1 MALAGRQAYLRFK
14 CTTGD
19 AMGMNMVGKGVDAV
33 IAHLCE
39 RFPGAQLLALSGNFC
54 TDKKPSAVNWIEG
67 RGKSVAA
74 EAVIPA
80 AVVRS
85 VLKSDARTIGRRNR
99 PKNKG
104 GAARALRSPARGG

>member
-19 AMGMNMVGKGVDAV
+19 AMGMHMVGNGVDAV

-74 EAVIPA
+74 EAVSHDLPLTTTAAAEEESRPA
-80 AVVRS
+80 A
-85 VLKSDARTIGRRNR
+85 AT
-99 PKNKG
+99 
-104 GAARALRSPARGG
+104 